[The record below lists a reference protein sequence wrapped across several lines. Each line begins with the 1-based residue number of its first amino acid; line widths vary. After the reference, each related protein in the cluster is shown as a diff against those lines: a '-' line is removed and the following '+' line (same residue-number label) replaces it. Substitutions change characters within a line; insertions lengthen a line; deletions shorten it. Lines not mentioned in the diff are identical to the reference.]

1 MAVVLILIFG
11 LIIRG
16 VLSIQSNTST
26 DERVA
31 SEDIAFD
38 IVAETPRT
46 QGGTDEKLYQERLA
60 NSQSKTVPEDVKYLS
75 MPYLFLKRQREKH
88 IPLLRI
94 VHKFPAQRRVTP
106 GRRTKRHGE
115 NCHSAGT
122 RCDLQFTVAEST
134 QYHGHRRVP
143 DRAIASADKR

>member
-94 VHKFPAQRRVTP
+94 VHKFPAQRRVTLRP
-106 GRRTKRHGE
+106 QNETPWRKLPFSRNSMRSTIHSRRINPIPRPQTSPRP
-115 NCHSAGT
+115 S
-122 RCDLQFTVAEST
+122 
-134 QYHGHRRVP
+134 HRVR
-143 DRAIASADKR
+143 

>member
-46 QGGTDEKLYQERLA
+46 QGDTDEKLYQERLA
-60 NSQSKTVPEDVKYLS
+60 NSQSKTVPEDVK
-75 MPYLFLKRQREKH
+75 
-88 IPLLRI
+88 
-94 VHKFPAQRRVTP
+94 
-106 GRRTKRHGE
+106 
-115 NCHSAGT
+115 
-122 RCDLQFTVAEST
+122 
-134 QYHGHRRVP
+134 
-143 DRAIASADKR
+143 DRKSVV